1 MEDDEQ
7 TTTHATITPPPGHAK
22 REREAFKDA
31 LLVAFHR
38 LGGIEYLVEFGRTHP
53 AEFVRTFGRLIPLEV
68 RGMPAT
74 QLTIVHAI
82 PRGELDQHPTPETI
96 YNISTDAPQNE
107 NSEHWLPLSSAG
119 SDVGST

>member
-1 MEDDEQ
+1 MNTES
-7 TTTHATITPPPGHAK
+7 TIKPPRGHEK
-22 REREAFKDA
+22 REREGFKDA

-53 AEFVRTFGRLIPLEV
+53 AEFVRTCGRLIPLEV

-74 QLTIVHAI
+74 QVTIVHAM
-82 PRGELDQHPTPETI
+82 PRGPLDEHPAPETI
-96 YNISTDAPQNE
+96 YDIATEAPQHE
-107 NSEHWLPLSSAG
+107 NSEGWLALRSVG